1 MLHPFYGCGGISI
14 EFVNLHIYVFLI
26 VYRNLFRTIVSI
38 LSILVCFSK
47 MKGKKVLSFPA
58 LYALYSF
65 VLLELSLF
73 VHFIAFCFYTIK
85 VQKMCRGISGKTLYL
100 HTLFFYHYQFNT
112 YPKRYE

>member
-1 MLHPFYGCGGISI
+1 MFFNCLSKSI
-14 EFVNLHIYVFLI
+14 ADD
-26 VYRNLFRTIVSI
+26 
-38 LSILVCFSK
+38 CFHSFHFS
-47 MKGKKVLSFPA
+47 MFFQNEREKVLSFPA
-58 LYALYSF
+58 LYALYF
-65 VLLELSLF
+65 LVLLELSLF